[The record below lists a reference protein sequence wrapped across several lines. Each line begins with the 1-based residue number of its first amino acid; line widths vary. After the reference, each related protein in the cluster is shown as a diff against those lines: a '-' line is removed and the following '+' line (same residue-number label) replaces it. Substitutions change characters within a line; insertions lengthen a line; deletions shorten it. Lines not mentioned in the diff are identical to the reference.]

1 MLTKTKILKLIQG
14 NNTQIKTYGIGKIGI
29 FGSFAT
35 SAPTDKSDIDVLI
48 EFQRGKKDFD
58 SYMELKFYLEQL
70 FRRKVDL
77 VIKEALKPR
86 IKKYILKEVIYAR
99 L

>member
-1 MLTKTKILKLIQG
+1 MLTNKNILKLIQG
-14 NNTQIKTYGIGKIGI
+14 NNSRIKTYGIERIGI
-29 FGSFAT
+29 FGSFTAST
-35 SAPTDKSDIDVLI
+35 PTNKSDIDILV
-48 EFQRGKKDFD
+48 EFQKGKKDFD
-58 SYMELKFYLEQL
+58 NYMELKFYLEQL